1 MSAVTTPIPHPVK
14 AGPAEP
20 LPPESMIGLLGG
32 GQLGWM
38 STESAQRQ
46 GYRVIVYTPNPD
58 DPACM
63 TADATVLAPYADA
76 EMLQDW
82 YQRVDVVTL
91 EFENIPQQALSHLT
105 TLPHVAPLCPQP
117 AILAVTQHRFH
128 EKTLLASLGL
138 PVAPFAHVTTHAELL
153 AACQTLGLPAVLKTC
168 TQGYDGKGQHW
179 LHTPEDIPTIAQ
191 WATFSQ
197 QNAEWLLEARVPFVA
212 ECSMLIARNARGE
225 TQTSPLIEN
234 RHVNGI
240 LEVSCWPFVA
250 ASPAIKPDRL
260 TMQASAMLTSL
271 ADALHLVGVL
281 CMECFVTADGQLWV
295 NELAPRPHNS
305 LHLSREAFTA
315 SQFDWHIQAIT
326 GQALSPMLPTTPAAA
341 MVNILGECWGVDGEL
356 PDWDAAEALATDT
369 CAITVTDYG
378 KSQAVAGRK
387 MAHLVFTG
395 PDVATV
401 TSLALAARQAAAH
414 PESALTT
421 QAQGLPPA

>member
-1 MSAVTTPIPHPVK
+1 MGAVTIAFPSPVK
-14 AGPAEP
+14 DGPLAL
-20 LPPESMIGLLGG
+20 LPPGYVIGLLGG

-91 EFENIPQQALSHLT
+91 EFENIPQQALSNLT
-105 TLPHVAPLCPQP
+105 TLPHAAPLCPQP

-138 PVAPFAHVTTHAELL
+138 PVAPFAHVTTHTALVV
-153 AACQTLGLPAVLKTC
+153 ACQTLGLPAVLKTC

-179 LHTPEDIPTIAQ
+179 IHTPADIPTIAQ
-191 WATFSQ
+191 WDVLCQA
-197 QNAEWLLEARVPFVA
+197 NAEWLLEARVPFVA

-234 RHVNGI
+234 RHANGI
-240 LEVSCWPFVA
+240 LDVSCWPFVT

-260 TMQASAMLTSL
+260 AQQASAMLTTL
-271 ADALHLVGVL
+271 AETLHLVGVL

-305 LHLSREAFTA
+305 LHLSREAFTV

-326 GQALSPMLPTTPAAA
+326 GQPLSPMQPAVSAAA
-341 MVNILGECWGVDGEL
+341 MVNILGECWGSQGEL
-356 PDWDAAEALATDT
+356 PNWAAAEALSTDT
-369 CAITVTDYG
+369 CTISVTDYE
-378 KSQAVAGRK
+378 KSQAKPGRK
-387 MAHLVFTG
+387 MAHLVVTG
-395 PDVATV
+395 SDVDTV
-401 TSLALAARQAAAH
+401 VTRAVTARQAAAH
-414 PESALTT
+414 LASVF
-421 QAQGLPPA
+421 AQQPPVVPV